1 MELKV
6 SKEITCTWQSQKFE
20 TKKCFSWAL
29 FLKLQ
34 TAEINFEKLL
44 GSAWTVFKTVFNPFQ
59 SSSVFPSVES
69 VVSVMLF
76 SPSFKVASD
85 NVDVSLRL
93 TGISEFP
100 NLAEFRDTARLMT
113 LLLVIFYF
121 SDYVCTLQLQ
131 TIVVKCDYVPKKCK
145 HFL

>member
-1 MELKV
+1 M
-6 SKEITCTWQSQKFE
+6 
-20 TKKCFSWAL
+20 
-29 FLKLQ
+29 
-34 TAEINFEKLL
+34 
-44 GSAWTVFKTVFNPFQ
+44 
-59 SSSVFPSVES
+59 ES

-121 SDYVCTLQLQ
+121 SDYVCTLLLQ